1 MNLNNNNKFKQKKKD
16 EFISFWR
23 IVYNLFTGEE
33 QEAEFYHASATV
45 STLLLKLGEAT
56 RKFQNETNSRSMT
69 ETNNTK
75 NETNIDDNHHSKN
88 ATISTGIVNETENN
102 QWSISFEQLLASLL
116 TDNMLVAYFDSKYD
130 LNKKLGEYK
139 SQHA

>member
-1 MNLNNNNKFKQKKKD
+1 MNLIDLLIFKKKD

-33 QEAEFYHASATV
+33 QEAEYYHASATV

-56 RKFQNETNSRSMT
+56 RKFQNDSNSRSMT
-69 ETNNTK
+69 ESNTRNDTINTHTK
-75 NETNIDDNHHSKN
+75 S
-88 ATISTGIVNETENN
+88 ATISSGINETAENN
-102 QWSISFEQLLASLL
+102 QWSISFEQLLASML
-116 TDNMLVAYFDSKYD
+116 TDNMLVSYFETKYD
-130 LNKKLGEYK
+130 LNKKLGDYK